1 MTLQRVGPPIYST
14 TGTVFDPQVATLFP
28 DTETLVTEGTTHMR
42 NREVYFDRLDEER
55 AQAGAAPLSD
65 EERSALWHTGVDLI
79 VQPDV
84 VLIRPDPKQIE
95 RMLRA
100 DELLQEIIHKRRIC
114 FLLASNA
121 KVYATLTRRGEL
133 WRFVADAVTSEEMRS
148 RIQNSRMKLGGRAI
162 YYHSPLTGARFL
174 TLKELRILA
183 HWDAAELRQHLVEI
197 QTYCRLFSKRGGR
210 EVDFFLGNP
219 ELRAA
224 FRQASFPADDE
235 QALREEHRRLCEL
248 FETSIRP
255 GLRADDPQVSEWL
268 QAMYDALYPLE
279 PEAGDLQQQ
288 LGLATEFR
296 KHVKWLPGGRLKRG
310 HLDYDPVF
318 DDDASVGLAG
328 LDYQQNRRTRAII
341 LNFVRD
347 YGDLEYINVG
357 WVNESLSRAHRAERG
372 RRDVYV
378 VVMKRASEQ
387 RERMHLLRMQKWDM
401 TFRLDRGKSPETAMF
416 ETEEYMEYTQDRY
429 LGCRR
434 LGMNL
439 FGPVRIGKISEL
451 YLGTQAD
458 RVGTPIWTPYFE
470 RDYVPGIASDKITKD
485 HLSRPGYAERF
496 AELLGRAAASNLI
509 VGRGD
514 GITQGIPD
522 ERLIVFF
529 DDGDEV
535 LVEREGIVEDLV
547 VMHHT
552 GSFWHFDQP
561 LVRFAAAY
569 ARPVTRRR
577 KDLPDAQCFARI
589 YLEAMIDRF
598 TAIQRE
604 YREDRHAFERL
615 FHLRHVR
622 REGNFAHRWQCV
634 LQRLDQTD
642 PAQLKQAIASVLEC
656 ELGWDES
663 RQRKESR
670 PANGSG
676 SEPPRDDR

>member
-1 MTLQRVGPPIYST
+1 MTLERIGPPIYST
-14 TGTVFDPQVATLFP
+14 AGTVFDPQVATLFP
-28 DTETLVTEGTTHMR
+28 DTETLVTEGTTHLR
-42 NREVYFDRLDEER
+42 NREVYCDRRDEER
-55 AQAGAAPLSD
+55 RKVGGAPLSAD
-65 EERSALWHTGVDLI
+65 ERTATWQTGVDLI

-84 VLIRPDPKQIE
+84 VLIRPDPQQPE

-100 DELLQEIIHKRRIC
+100 DELLQEMVHKRRIC
-114 FLLASNA
+114 FLLASDA
-121 KVYATLTRRGEL
+121 RVYATLTRRGEL
-133 WRFVADAVTSEEMRS
+133 WRFVADAVTSEEMRT

-183 HWDAAELRQHLVEI
+183 HLDAAELRQHLVEI
-197 QTYCRLFSKRGGR
+197 QAYCRLFSKRGGR
-210 EVDFFLGNP
+210 EVDFFLGKP

-224 FRQASFPADDE
+224 FRQATFPADE
-235 QALREEHRRLCEL
+235 QALRDEHQRLCAL
-248 FETSIRP
+248 FEASVPPR
-255 GLRADDPQVSEWL
+255 LRSDDPRVPEWL
-268 QAMYDALYPLE
+268 QAMYEALYPLE
-279 PEAGDLQQQ
+279 PEAGDIQQQ

-310 HLDYDPVF
+310 HLDYDPIF
-318 DDDASVGLAG
+318 DDDASAGMAG
-328 LDYQQNRRTRAII
+328 LEHQQNRRARAII

-357 WVNESLSRAHRAERG
+357 WINQSLSRAHRAERG

-378 VVMKRASEQ
+378 VVMKRACEQ

-451 YLGTQAD
+451 YQGTQAD

-470 RDYVPGIASDKITKD
+470 RDYVDGIASDKITKE
-485 HLSRPGYAERF
+485 HLSRPGYAERL
-496 AELLGRAAASNLI
+496 AQVLGQAAASNLI

-535 LVEREGIVEDLV
+535 LVEREGSIEDLV

-569 ARPVTRRR
+569 AQPVMRRH
-577 KDLPDAQCFARI
+577 KDVPDAPRFARI
-589 YLEAMIDRF
+589 YVDAMIGRF
-598 TAIQRE
+598 AEIQRE

-634 LQRLDQTD
+634 LQRLDETD
-642 PAQLKQAIASVLEC
+642 PAQLKQALAGVLERSFN
-656 ELGWDES
+656 ELDAM
-663 RQRKESR
+663 R
-670 PANGSG
+670 
-676 SEPPRDDR
+676 